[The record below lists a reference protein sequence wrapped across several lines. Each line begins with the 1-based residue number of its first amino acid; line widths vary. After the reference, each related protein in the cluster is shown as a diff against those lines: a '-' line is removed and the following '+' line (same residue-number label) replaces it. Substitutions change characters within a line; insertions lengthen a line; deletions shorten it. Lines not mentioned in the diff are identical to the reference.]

1 MPLTAAADPY
11 ARRRA
16 LQRELDDAKAG
27 PITWT
32 QEDTIDR
39 LLAALESVDN
49 EIDAL
54 EKVRCPA

>member
-16 LQRELDDAKAG
+16 LQRELTDAKAG

-32 QEDTIDR
+32 QEDAIDR
-39 LLAALESVDN
+39 LLAALESVEG
-49 EIDAL
+49 EIAAI
-54 EKVRCPA
+54 EKARCSA